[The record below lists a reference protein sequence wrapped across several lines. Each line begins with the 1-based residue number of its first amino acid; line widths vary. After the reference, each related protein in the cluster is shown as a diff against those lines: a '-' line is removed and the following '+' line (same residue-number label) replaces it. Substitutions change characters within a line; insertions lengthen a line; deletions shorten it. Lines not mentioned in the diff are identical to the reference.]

1 MLLAMVFVVFAVL
14 WRVVPVMMGVNP
26 LNFTPVAASLLFFG
40 ARAPRRWLALPAG
53 LLIASDVYLNLHA
66 GYRVTPDLI
75 ITWGWYVAVLFFAG
89 LLREHHKTAHVAGAS
104 LVASVSFFL
113 VSNFAVWAVWE
124 MYPRT
129 LAGLGA
135 CYVAAIPFFRNTL
148 VSDMVFTLAMFSVP
162 VLVGYFSESRSRQA
176 AA

>member
-1 MLLAMVFVVFAVL
+1 MLAIILVVFAVL
-14 WRVVPVMMGVNP
+14 WRVVPVIMGVNP
-26 LNFTPVAASLLFFG
+26 LNFTPLAASLLFFG
-40 ARAPRRWLALPAG
+40 ARAPRKWLALPVA
-53 LLIASDVYLNLHA
+53 LFIASDVYLNLHA

-75 ITWGWYVAVLFFAG
+75 ITWGWYVAILFFAG
-89 LLREHHKTAHVAGAS
+89 LLREHPRTAHVAGAS

-113 VSNFAVWAVWE
+113 VSNFAVWAVWN
-124 MYPRT
+124 MYPKT
-129 LAGLGA
+129 AAGLGA

-162 VLVGYFSESRSRQA
+162 VLAGYLAESRSRQA